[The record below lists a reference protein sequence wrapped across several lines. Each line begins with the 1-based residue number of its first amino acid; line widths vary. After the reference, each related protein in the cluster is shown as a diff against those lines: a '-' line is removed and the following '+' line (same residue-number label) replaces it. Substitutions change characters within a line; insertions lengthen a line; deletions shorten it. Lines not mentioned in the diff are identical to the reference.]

1 MDDTKISN
9 FSQFFFC
16 ILTILNHNVLKVLK
30 CKTCENMVMQY
41 IPCTKYNSIYNSVQY
56 VPNTTVLSWYVV
68 IPCYV
73 LAESSYTRT
82 RCFFPKQTL
91 RAQGKKIL
99 NNVDEFPFLATLD
112 LVHRV
117 AGRGLNHC
125 CGAHL
130 FKFDKEA
137 FISSPAYSTLHDVG
151 GTGGWIR
158 CGTGC
163 WRWEM
168 KCTARAHNPACSC
181 FSFCCCSPW
190 MQMAHFMMIF
200 TYWRSVCCVCV
211 HLFECPLRRLWNI
224 TEHLFP
230 ADLEAG
236 VTLLVVHFWTKQTAS
251 VGPSLPK
258 ELEHTHVCMHT
269 YIHVHSCILMLAV
282 FSLTMFAELEIALII
297 YKVNFLAA
305 LGPAQFKHECVWQEI
320 PRAVRWMSCME
331 REMSVCEF
339 SWRLHRLC
347 CIDCTAALGNEIPM

>member
-9 FSQFFFC
+9 FSGFFFFY

-41 IPCTKYNSIYNSVQY
+41 VPCTKYNSIYNSVQY

-82 RCFFPKQTL
+82 RYFFPKQTL

-130 FKFDKEA
+130 FEFDKEA

-151 GTGGWIR
+151 GTGG
-158 CGTGC
+158 
-163 WRWEM
+163 
-168 KCTARAHNPACSC
+168 
-181 FSFCCCSPW
+181 
-190 MQMAHFMMIF
+190 
-200 TYWRSVCCVCV
+200 
-211 HLFECPLRRLWNI
+211 
-224 TEHLFP
+224 
-230 ADLEAG
+230 
-236 VTLLVVHFWTKQTAS
+236 
-251 VGPSLPK
+251 
-258 ELEHTHVCMHT
+258 
-269 YIHVHSCILMLAV
+269 
-282 FSLTMFAELEIALII
+282 
-297 YKVNFLAA
+297 
-305 LGPAQFKHECVWQEI
+305 
-320 PRAVRWMSCME
+320 
-331 REMSVCEF
+331 
-339 SWRLHRLC
+339 
-347 CIDCTAALGNEIPM
+347 